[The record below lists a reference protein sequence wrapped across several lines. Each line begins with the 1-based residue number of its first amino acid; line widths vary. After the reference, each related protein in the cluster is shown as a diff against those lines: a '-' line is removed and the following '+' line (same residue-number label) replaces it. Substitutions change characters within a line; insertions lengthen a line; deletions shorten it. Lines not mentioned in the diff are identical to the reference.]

1 MTKAILLHHAGGD
14 KYAFDKLRKN
24 LLPEIESIA
33 FDLPGRGDRFG
44 ENLLHN
50 YKEVV
55 KDYFQQLKNEISTD
69 YFFVGVSMGTMAAFE
84 LCHLLLKENLPLPTH
99 LFLAARL
106 SPNSYKNEKT
116 IIGISSDEF
125 WNVVQKYN
133 GVPEQLLAHKE
144 LREFYEPILRA
155 DFEVLEKY
163 NAIQHE
169 HQKLD
174 IKTHIIF
181 GNEDANNITLETAK
195 DWSACFS
202 KDIVYKEFN
211 GGHFFVYENEDVVA
225 YIKSVVLNEK

>member
-1 MTKAILLHHAGGD
+1 
-14 KYAFDKLRKN
+14 
-24 LLPEIESIA
+24 
-33 FDLPGRGDRFG
+33 
-44 ENLLHN
+44 
-50 YKEVV
+50 
-55 KDYFQQLKNEISTD
+55 
-69 YFFVGVSMGTMAAFE
+69 MAAFE
-84 LCHLLLKENLPLPTH
+84 LCHLLQKENLPLPTH

-133 GVPEQLLAHKE
+133 GVPAQLLAHKE
-144 LREFYEPILRA
+144 LKEFYEPILRA

-174 IKTHIIF
+174 IKTHVIF
-181 GNEDANNITLETAK
+181 GNEDTNNITLETAK
-195 DWSACFS
+195 DWSAYFS
-202 KDIVYKEFN
+202 KVVVYKEFN